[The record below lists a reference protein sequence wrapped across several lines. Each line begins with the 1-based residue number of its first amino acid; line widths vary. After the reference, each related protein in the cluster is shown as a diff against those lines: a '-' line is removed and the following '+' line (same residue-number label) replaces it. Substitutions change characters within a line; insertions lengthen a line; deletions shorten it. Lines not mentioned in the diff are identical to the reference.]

1 MSETRSRVRTCISRH
16 PGIHFNGITRK
27 LDIATGQTQYHLRKL
42 RREDLIKRE
51 DICGRTH
58 YYLPTY
64 SDWERGAIA
73 LLRRETT
80 REVVLVLLEQ
90 KRASPGDITDRL
102 GIARST
108 VEWHLSNLT
117 EYDVVTK
124 GPEATGEG
132 VAVELNDPSTVY
144 RLLREVE
151 PRFSERLVDRFSRF
165 ADELLPE

>member
-1 MSETRSRVRTCISRH
+1 MSDTRSRVRNCISRN

-27 LDIATGQTQYHLRKL
+27 LDIATGQTQYHVRQLWRND
-42 RREDLIKRE
+42 RVQREE
-51 DICGRTH
+51 ICGRTH
-58 YYLPTY
+58 YYLPAY

-80 REVVLVLLEQ
+80 REIVLVLLEQ
-90 KRASPGDITDRL
+90 ERASPGDITDRL
-102 GIARST
+102 GVARST

-117 EYDVVTK
+117 EYDVVRK
-124 GPEATGEG
+124 EADATGEG
-132 VAVELNDPSTVY
+132 IAVELNEPSTVY

-165 ADELLPE
+165 ADELLSE